1 MIIDTTNAKI
11 LIVDDQEINVRL
23 LEKILAQAGYRNV
36 TGITDSREVEQLY
49 ADHQYDLILLDIRMP
64 HLNGFEV
71 LERLNKIH
79 TDSYI
84 PVLILTAQN
93 DQETKLHALQLGA
106 KDFLTKPFDQ
116 TEVLL
121 RINNLLEVRLMHEQQ
136 RDINKVLDERVR
148 ERTRELNETRL
159 EVIRRLGRAAE
170 FRDGRSIAD
179 LPAPPAAP
187 PGGPDRTG
195 RGSPACAYTQFE
207 PRDQG

>member
-1 MIIDTTNAKI
+1 MIIDTTNANI

-23 LEKILAQAGYRNV
+23 LEKILDQAGYRNI

-93 DQETKLHALQLGA
+93 DQETKLRALQLGA

-121 RINNLLEVRLMHEQQ
+121 RIQNLLEVRLLHQQQ
-136 RDINKVLDERVR
+136 RDLNKVLDQRVR
-148 ERTRELNETRL
+148 DPARSYPSTRARCR
-159 EVIRRLGRAAE
+159 V
-170 FRDGRSIAD
+170 
-179 LPAPPAAP
+179 P
-187 PGGPDRTG
+187 
-195 RGSPACAYTQFE
+195 
-207 PRDQG
+207 